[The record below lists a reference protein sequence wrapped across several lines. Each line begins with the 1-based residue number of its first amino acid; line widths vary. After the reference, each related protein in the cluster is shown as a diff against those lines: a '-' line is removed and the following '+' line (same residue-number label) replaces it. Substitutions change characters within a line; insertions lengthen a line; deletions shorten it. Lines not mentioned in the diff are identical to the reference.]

1 MLDVSHVT
9 KKYGK
14 VLACNDV
21 SFHLDPGSVTVLLGP
36 NGAGK
41 STIMKSI
48 IGFLRYD
55 GRIVVD
61 GQENKTSQARRVLG
75 YIPEMPSLYPNLTV
89 SEHLEFLA
97 RAYRLTDY
105 KPRIDALL
113 ERFEL
118 SDKRKKF
125 GDELSKGMQQKLN
138 ICLGLLP
145 EPRLLLLD
153 EPMIGLDPHAIKELK
168 SCFEEMRAQG
178 RTLLV
183 STHIIDSVDMLWDR
197 TLIMQNGMIRAN
209 LTREELDADGRTLE
223 DLFFDVTEG
232 LHADDMTHRA
242 ESGEADRA

>member
-9 KKYGK
+9 KRYGK
-14 VLACNDV
+14 VVACDDL

-41 STIMKSI
+41 STIMKAI

-55 GRIVVD
+55 GAITV
-61 GQENKTSQARRVLG
+61 GGYENKTIEARRLLG
-75 YIPEMPSLYPNLTV
+75 YIPELPSLYPNLTV

-97 RAYRLTDY
+97 RAYRLSDY
-105 KPRIDALL
+105 KERAAALL

-118 SDKRKKF
+118 TDKRKKF

-145 EPRLLLLD
+145 EPQMLLMD

-168 SCFEEMRAQG
+168 AVIEGMRADG
-178 RTLLV
+178 KTLLV

-197 TLIMQNGMIRAN
+197 TIIMQNGQIRAN
-209 LTREELDADGRTLE
+209 VTRAELDADGRTLE
-223 DLFFDVTEG
+223 QLFFDVTEG
-232 LHADDMTHRA
+232 VERGDVSH
-242 ESGEADRA
+242 GEAAEETEA